1 MSIKLT
7 NKRFR
12 KYRRYTTDGLKQVWI
27 NISDSNLIENAIPSY
42 LHPNPLVSWF
52 FWKRLEIAIEIC
64 RRNGVGK
71 VLDFGCGAGVMFP
84 FFDKESKLP
93 FWACDIDLTP
103 AKLASKYFNI
113 HNIKWLS
120 NSDEISQ
127 IPSKSIDKIIALDV
141 LEHIDSLDGLL
152 KEFRRILKP
161 NGQLIVSSL
170 IESKLYKLGRVMS
183 GFSKYYKSQSNIYHK
198 YDAFGVENR
207 ISKHFNVRL
216 YKIIYPPL
224 SMFRIVI
231 CTK

>member
-12 KYRRYTTDGLKQVWI
+12 NYRLYTTDSLKLVWKD
-27 NISDSNLIENAIPSY
+27 ISDSNLIENAIPSY

-52 FWKRLEIAIEIC
+52 FWERLKSAIEIC
-64 RRNGVGK
+64 RNNKVGK

-84 FFDKESKLP
+84 FLNTESKLP

-127 IPSKSIDKIIALDV
+127 IPSKSIDNIIALDV
-141 LEHIDSLDGLL
+141 LEHIDPLAKLL
-152 KEFRRILKP
+152 REFRRILK
-161 NGQLIVSSL
+161 SS
-170 IESKLYKLGRVMS
+170 G
-183 GFSKYYKSQSNIYHK
+183 
-198 YDAFGVENR
+198 
-207 ISKHFNVRL
+207 
-216 YKIIYPPL
+216 
-224 SMFRIVI
+224 
-231 CTK
+231 